1 MTTTPT
7 AKETEKNTKTIV
19 VIEDDDGIAAF
30 IVEAIRLETPYQIIR
45 FADGYEAWNLML
57 YQNLLPDL
65 LILDYNLP
73 LMTGIKLYDHI
84 HARKEFA
91 YIPALVI
98 SAHLNVCKEA
108 AKERHLAC
116 LEKPFELN
124 DLLDMIEKLIV

>member
-7 AKETEKNTKTIV
+7 AQETEKNSKTIV

-30 IVEAIRLETPYQIIR
+30 IVEAIRLEMPYQVIR
-45 FADGYEAWNLML
+45 FADGYEAWNVML

-73 LMTGIKLYDHI
+73 LMTGIELYDHL

-91 YIPALVI
+91 HIPALVI

-108 AKERHLAC
+108 AKVRDLAC